1 MHTKARPRTG
11 TPKGR
16 TPEGRIPEGRIPEG
30 RTPTNTALDVGI
42 VGGGLG
48 GLAAACTLAARGHR
62 VTLHER
68 NGWLGGKAA
77 TLDVEGYHFDMGP
90 TILIMPSVLRRIFSE
105 AGKNLEDYLELVPL
119 EPQWRCFYEDGS
131 VLDLVAD
138 PGEMRATLEAF
149 APGSGTADGYER
161 FLETSARLKRVS
173 EDFFLWRSVG
183 SVRDT
188 LDLGDTFSPAVL
200 ADLVSMRFGRSV
212 AQTVRSHIPDARVA
226 QMVDH
231 FTQYVG
237 SSPAASPAVLCGIA
251 QMQVGEGIWYPRGGT
266 GAIPAA
272 LATLAG
278 ELGVRFSTGSAVQR
292 ILVEDGVCR
301 GIVTAEGETRHDAV
315 VSNADAVRTYTE
327 LVDAAPKAA
336 KRHARSRHE
345 PACSGVVLY
354 LGLDRR
360 FDVLEH
366 HNFVFSEDPEV
377 EFRQIYD
384 EGVPAD
390 DPTCYVCAPAR
401 SEAEVAPAGGEALYV
416 LVHTPFL
423 HPGQDWSEMF
433 PGYRQT
439 ILDKLARVKGLE
451 TLEAHIVVER
461 HLTPQDIHDRYAVL
475 DGAIYGLASHGKWM
489 GAFKPANRSEDVSAL
504 YLAGG
509 AAHPGP
515 GMPMALMSGWIA
527 ADALDTDRDGLA
539 PDGAERRTRESAT
552 AA

>member
-1 MHTKARPRTG
+1 MHMDMKAR
-11 TPKGR
+11 
-16 TPEGRIPEGRIPEG
+16 IS
-30 RTPTNTALDVGI
+30 LDVGV
-42 VGGGLG
+42 VGAGLG

-68 NGWLGGKAA
+68 NGWVGGKAA

-90 TILIMPSVLRRIFSE
+90 TILIMPSVLRRVFAE
-105 AGKNLEDYLELVPL
+105 ADRDLDDYLDLVPL

-138 PGEMRATLEAF
+138 AAGMRARLEAF
-149 APGSGTADGYER
+149 AADGRTADGYEA
-161 FLETSARLKRVS
+161 FLDTSRRLQRVS

-188 LDLGDTFSPAVL
+188 LDLSDTFSPAVL

-237 SSPAASPAVLCGIA
+237 SSPSASPAVLCSIA
-251 QMQVGEGIWYPRGGT
+251 HMQVGEGVWYPRGGT

-272 LATLAG
+272 LLTLAE
-278 ELGVRFSTGSAVQR
+278 ELGVTISTGSAIER
-292 ILVEDGVCR
+292 IVVEDGACR
-301 GIVTAEGETRHDAV
+301 GILTADGERRHDAV

-327 LVDAAPKAA
+327 LVDTAPKAA
-336 KRHARSRHE
+336 RRHGRDKHE
-345 PACSGVVLY
+345 PACSGVVMY

-360 FDVLEH
+360 YDQLEH
-366 HNFVFSEDPEV
+366 HNFVFSEDPEA
-377 EFRQIYD
+377 EFRQIYA
-384 EGVPAD
+384 EGKPAD
-390 DPTCYVCAPAR
+390 DPTAYLCAPSR
-401 SEAEVAPAGGEALYV
+401 TEPSVAPDGGEALYI
-416 LVHTPFL
+416 LVHTPYL
-423 HPGQDWSEMF
+423 RPGQDWNAMY
-433 PGYRQT
+433 PGYRQV
-439 ILDKLARVKGLE
+439 ILDKLKRVAGME
-451 TLEAHIVVER
+451 DIEDHIVVER
-461 HLTPQDIHDRYAVL
+461 HLTPQDINDRYSVL

-489 GAFKPANRSEDVSAL
+489 GAFKPANRSEDVRAL

-527 ADALDTDRDGLA
+527 ADALDTDSVSL
-539 PDGAERRTRESAT
+539 GAGTEASASV
-552 AA
+552 A